1 MIYAHSITA
10 VYILYVSLTFKS
22 VTLFSFRMQGVK
34 ALTIMTAMLDL
45 TAMLSNHLSNKFP
58 LRILKNHINETPAL
72 LALSIEK
79 LLFIFF

>member
-1 MIYAHSITA
+1 
-10 VYILYVSLTFKS
+10 
-22 VTLFSFRMQGVK
+22 MQGVK

-58 LRILKNHINETPAL
+58 IRILKNHINETPVL

-79 LLFIFF
+79 LLFIFFRIKQVNQSCFKIFLVYF